1 MVFPQETNYAKI
13 TAYYSVALERFSM
26 DPHQHPACEIRFVTK
41 GKCKI
46 KVQD

>member
-26 DPHQHPACEIRFVTK
+26 DPHQQRVRSCL
-41 GKCKI
+41 
-46 KVQD
+46 